1 MTALELE
8 VSSLYGK
15 RIFKDEVKK
24 IIQGL
29 NELHQIKIH
38 LIRDLC
44 VPLRLFDHHR
54 GFEVLGNRIISECKI
69 AKNA

>member
-8 VSSLYGK
+8 VSSLNGSS
-15 RIFKDEVKK
+15 KDEVKK
-24 IIQGL
+24 IIQWF

>member
-1 MTALELE
+1 MENG
-8 VSSLYGK
+8 SS
-15 RIFKDEVKK
+15 KDEVKK
-24 IIQGL
+24 IIQWF

-54 GFEVLGNRIISECKI
+54 GFEVLGNRIFSECKI